1 MICLQ
6 NSKVVCDGADP
17 YSVCSK
23 MMCDDSTGF
32 DETIVFHT
40 SFQTD
45 IMIDIVYDLGEG

>member
-6 NSKVVCDGADP
+6 NFIGVWDGADP

-23 MMCDDSTGF
+23 MLCDDSTGF

-40 SFQTD
+40 FFQTD
-45 IMIDIVYDLGEG
+45 IMVDIVYDLGEG